1 MAHDIIPTNYMIT
14 KVARIYGVT
23 SKQALKMRWYVLQYK
38 TTNTVSYNDCLKV
51 YKKIIGEEK

>member
-1 MAHDIIPTNYMIT
+1 MTHDIIPTNYMIT
-14 KVARIYGVT
+14 KIARTYGVT

-51 YKKIIGEEK
+51 YKKMIGEEK